1 MKNKQFLKRISV
13 VVTLLMVLSAATYA
27 WFAMWDHANVQSMD
41 SLITKAGYIR
51 ISGDNGASWENNL
64 TLNLGE
70 ANVLG
75 ELSGDGL
82 KLYQPNYGV
91 TGIDRYRLYTEDKL
105 YVEKTFTLESDLTQ
119 DLYLTKNSFVAPA
132 DVTGNFSAY
141 GNYSRDYIAGA
152 IRVAF
157 YDITNA
163 AQPKLIYLWA
173 PNATYEYA
181 EYVDAETEETV
192 SEVKE
197 NGYVEAN
204 YTYQVGTAVE
214 QTVVVPTNGAASGV
228 SEDGTFMWGSPSQP
242 AAKPLVSFATQNGE
256 PVRQKLMVRVFL
268 EGSDRECVRQLHN
281 GKIRVYLE
289 FSSDKEGTVNG

>member
-1 MKNKQFLKRISV
+1 MKNKQFLKRISL
-13 VVTLLMVLSAATYA
+13 VVTLLLVLAVSTYA
-27 WFAMWDHANVQSMD
+27 WFAMWDHANLQNMN
-41 SLITKAGYIR
+41 SLVTEAGYVR
-51 ISGDNGASWENNL
+51 ISGDNGATWDNNL

-82 KLYQPNYGV
+82 KLYQPNYGI
-91 TGIDRYRLYTEDKL
+91 TGIDRFRLYTEDKL
-105 YVEKTFTLESDLTQ
+105 YIEKTFTFESDLTQ
-119 DLYLTKNSFVAPA
+119 NLYLTKNSFVMPA

-173 PNATYEYA
+173 PNSTYEYT
-181 EYVDAETEETV
+181 EYVDAETEETISTV
-192 SEVKE
+192 NETG
-197 NGYVEAN
+197 NVEAN
-204 YTYQVGTAVE
+204 YTYQVGTSLE
-214 QTVVVPTNGAASGV
+214 QTVVVPTNGAVSGV
-228 SEDGTFMWGSPSQP
+228 SEDGTFMWGSPSQTE
-242 AAKPLVSFATQNGE
+242 ANPLISFTTQNGE
-256 PVRQKLMVRVFL
+256 AVRQKIMVRIFL

-289 FSSDKEGTVNG
+289 FNSDKEGTVNG